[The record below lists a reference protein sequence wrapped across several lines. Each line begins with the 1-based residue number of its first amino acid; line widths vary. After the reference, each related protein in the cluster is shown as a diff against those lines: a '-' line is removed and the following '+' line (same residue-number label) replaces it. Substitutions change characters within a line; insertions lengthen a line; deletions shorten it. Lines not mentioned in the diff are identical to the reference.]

1 MSLARV
7 PGDNHAERERW
18 IVGADSVIRRP
29 RPAHTRP
36 VGAGRRSPTSVPV
49 GRLHAVGD
57 AGLLAGRALCLAP
70 VTLLDPAQWRW
81 PDDADELRPLCWTC
95 LALTHATEG
104 PHTGG

>member
-1 MSLARV
+1 VPPATTTLSGSGGSLG
-7 PGDNHAERERW
+7 P
-18 IVGADSVIRRP
+18 IQSS
-29 RPAHTRP
+29 
-36 VGAGRRSPTSVPV
+36 AGRDRRTPGPV

-57 AGLLAGRALCLAP
+57 AGLLTGRALCLAP

-95 LALTHATEG
+95 LALTHAAEG